1 MKDEIFK
8 LVIEDC
14 QHHILDDGTVIV
26 FFPKLNYAYVDNG
39 EMKRWIF
46 GTTLSSV
53 VSTYYMYMDEVM
65 YG

>member
-8 LVIEDC
+8 LVIDDC

-26 FFPKLNYAYVDNG
+26 FFPKLNYAYLDDG
-39 EMKRWIF
+39 KMKRWLYGSSIN
-46 GTTLSSV
+46 SV
-53 VSTYYMYMDEVM
+53 VATYYMDMDEVA